1 MELTILMPCL
11 NEAATL
17 STCIRKAR
25 QFLTSQNIVGEVLIA
40 DNGSQDGSQE
50 IAATHG
56 ARVISVPVRGYG
68 AALIAG
74 IKQAKGRFVIMGD
87 CDDSYDFSDLGGF
100 VAALRQGAQLVMGNR
115 FAGGIRPGAMPILN
129 RYLGNPILSF
139 LGRLFFR
146 SAVRDFHCGLRG
158 FDRAAVLKLGL
169 KTTGMEFASEMVV
182 KASLAGLR
190 IREVPTILWPDG
202 RARAPHLRPW
212 RDGWR
217 HLRFLLLFC
226 PRWLFFYPGA
236 VFLLIGLLGMSLLS
250 SGPVSL
256 PTLGFGIHSL
266 LYMMV
271 AIVLGVQ
278 LLILAGITHW
288 SSVWFGFRTKTKW
301 LDHWPSWL
309 GLEVGGLSAFL
320 IFMSGLVWSASLF
333 GTWRAL
339 HFGPLDPV
347 QMMRQVIPAVTLMMV
362 GGQLAMAT
370 FFVTALDFYKP
381 SPAADTP

>member
-17 STCIRKAR
+17 LTCIRKAH
-25 QFLTSQNIVGEVLIA
+25 QFLASLNIDGEVLIA
-40 DNGSQDGSQE
+40 DNGSQDGSQD
-50 IAATHG
+50 IAAANG

-68 AALIAG
+68 AALTEG

-100 VAALRQGAQLVMGNR
+100 VVALRQGAQLVMGNR
-115 FAGGIRPGAMPILN
+115 FAGGIRPGAMPVLN

-146 SAVRDFHCGLRG
+146 TAVRDFHCGLRG
-158 FDRAAVLKLGL
+158 FDRVAILKLGL

-288 SSVWFGFRTKTKW
+288 SSVWFGFRAKPKW

-320 IFMSGLVWSASLF
+320 IFMSGLVWSGSLF
-333 GTWRAL
+333 GAWRAV

-370 FFVTALDFYKP
+370 FFITALDFYKP
-381 SPAADTP
+381 SAAADVS